1 MAAGVR
7 ERARHA
13 LRAEI
18 AEAMINL
25 FAERGFDDITV
36 DEAAREVG
44 ISRATFFRY
53 FGSKEDAVLAAIEAA
68 SIDYAAILAAL
79 PPLSD
84 ESPWQLL
91 HRTFVRALVNM
102 NDDSELERSR
112 LRMINST
119 PSLRNRLVQRRAAH
133 EAALTPVVAER
144 FGDPDAARSV
154 TVAALAVQD
163 LAWRRWAAGE
173 EPSVETALDHAFAHV
188 TTGVAA
194 KPTARQR

>member
-68 SIDYAAILAAL
+68 SIDYGAIVAAL
-79 PPLSD
+79 PPVPG

-91 HRTFVRALVNM
+91 HRTFVAALVNV
-102 NDDSELERSR
+102 DQDSELERSR

-119 PSLRNRLVQRRAAH
+119 PSLRSRLVQRRAAH
-133 EAALTPVVAER
+133 ETSLTPVVAER
-144 FGDPDAARSV
+144 IGDPDVARSV

-163 LAWRRWAAGE
+163 LAWRRWAAGD
-173 EPSVETALDHAFAHV
+173 EPSVTTALDHVFGHL
-188 TTGVAA
+188 TAA
-194 KPTARQR
+194 GEATATER